1 MGKLNTTPRIV
12 LADPGLQRELREH
25 ATQVNMLTEGKLSAV
40 YNAATAA
47 PTTGTWALGDFVRN
61 SAPSELGTASSKY
74 VIFGWICTV
83 SGTPGTWLQCR
94 FLTGN

>member
-12 LADPGLQRELREH
+12 QKDPVLIRELREH
-25 ATQVNMLTEGKLSAV
+25 ATQVNMLSEGKLSAE
-40 YNAATAA
+40 YGASTSF
-47 PTTGTWALGDFVRN
+47 PTTGTHAVGDFVRN
-61 SAPSELGTASSKY
+61 SAPAELGTASSKY

-83 SGTPGTWLQCR
+83 SGSPGTFVQCR

>member
-12 LADPGLQRELREH
+12 QNDPVLIRELREH
-25 ATQVNMLTEGKLSAV
+25 ATQVNMLAEGKLSAE
-40 YNAATAA
+40 YGASTAA
-47 PTTGTWALGDFVRN
+47 PTTGTYAKGDFVRN
-61 SAPSELGTASSKY
+61 SDPSELGAASSKY

-83 SGTPGTWLQCR
+83 SGTPGTFLQCR